1 MRLVLQRRAGAVKKP
16 RTKHQTDGR
25 PSYDRRLAGAAEAA
39 QNGAVPPDAGV
50 ETDASVTRGER
61 EGLKREFSLWSIF
74 ALAFAFI
81 SPIVALYGIFA
92 FAFTSAG
99 PAAWWG
105 FWIVLAGQLLV
116 AFVFAE
122 LASRWPFEGSLYQ
135 WSRRLIHETYGWFTG
150 WAYMWTLMITMTA
163 VSYGAAGFVPVVLDI
178 DPFEPG
184 TQLLVAL
191 GFVAFGTLMNASG
204 RTALKVFMAASIG
217 AEVIGSLGIGT
228 VLLFFHNEHGLGT
241 LFESAGAVG
250 SGGGGYLW
258 AGFLAAVAFI
268 GWAYVGFDTAA
279 SVSEECTDP
288 RRDVPKAVI
297 LSLVT
302 VAIVVSYA
310 SLALILAIPDYG
322 AVLSGKVV
330 DPVADTIT
338 FQLGSGITR
347 PLFGLFI
354 VGFTASLIAIQT
366 NCSRIMWAFA
376 RADVLPASRYLRKL
390 SPGARLPHGTIL
402 TTCAIAAILLV
413 STQSEDLYL
422 TLVSMATG
430 GFYISFALP
439 VLGALWVRLK
449 GRWTP
454 SAFSLGRWGL
464 VVAVAASVW
473 TVFEYLN
480 IAWPRAVDVPWYQ
493 DWAVF
498 VMTGIVLV
506 LGVAVY
512 LWVRPNVLSAEN
524 RLEDDET
531 AVHWSEPA
539 PAEPQPQPP
548 SPA

>member
-1 MRLVLQRRAGAVKKP
+1 VTQARDVAP
-16 RTKHQTDGR
+16 
-25 PSYDRRLAGAAEAA
+25 GAA
-39 QNGAVPPDAGV
+39 DAP
-50 ETDASVTRGER
+50 VTRGER
-61 EGLKREFSLWSIF
+61 EGLKREFSLWAIF

-92 FAFTSAG
+92 FAITSAG

-135 WSRRLIHETYGWFTG
+135 WARRLIHETYGWFTG

-163 VSYGAAGFVPVVLDI
+163 VSYGAAGFVPIVLGI

-191 GFVAFGTLMNASG
+191 GFVAFGTLMNAAG
-204 RTALKVFMAASIG
+204 RTALKVFMVASIG
-217 AEVIGSLGIGT
+217 AEVLGSVGIGT

-241 LFESAGAVG
+241 LFENAGATG

-258 AGFLAAVAFI
+258 AGFLGAVAFI

-279 SVSEECTDP
+279 SVAEECTHP

-310 SLALILAIPDYG
+310 SLALILAIPNYG
-322 AVLSGKVV
+322 AVLSGEVV
-330 DPVADTIT
+330 DPVADTVT
-338 FQLGSGITR
+338 FQLGSDVTK

-354 VGFTASLIAIQT
+354 IGFTASLIAIQT

-376 RADVLPASRYLRKL
+376 RADVLPGARYLRKL

-402 TTCAIAAILLV
+402 TTCAIAAVLLV
-413 STQSEDLYL
+413 STQSEDVYL
-422 TLVSMATG
+422 TLISMATG

-449 GRWTP
+449 GRWEP
-454 SAFSLGRWGL
+454 SEFSLGRWGL
-464 VVAVAASVW
+464 TVAIAASMW
-473 TVFEYLN
+473 TVFEYFN
-480 IAWPRAVDVPWYQ
+480 IAWPRAEGVPWYQ

-498 VMTGIVLV
+498 LMTGIVAV
-506 LGVAVY
+506 LGVLAY
-512 LWVRPNVLSAEN
+512 IPGRSKMRAAED
-524 RLEDDET
+524 RLEADPT
-531 AVHWSEPA
+531 AVHST
-539 PAEPQPQPP
+539 EPQVTEPEAHPR